1 MIVVMTAKKLKK
13 ICEKYYS
20 HGFTKGYELG
30 YRMTKLEKDNR
41 GFIIGSKVNQEIGEL
56 LKKHGLD

>member
-1 MIVVMTAKKLKK
+1 MIIIITAKKLKK

-20 HGFTKGYELG
+20 HGFTKGFELG
-30 YRMTKLEKDNR
+30 YRMAKSEKDNR
-41 GFIIGSKVNQEIGEL
+41 GFIISPKVNQEIEEL